1 MMMGHLWWNAGC
13 GWSSAGLSSIR
24 LTTDQRQMIEEQ
36 RRMLDEILAELDA
49 GEETETVAG
58 VTAPLDHR
66 RLRGIPPWGVA

>member
-1 MMMGHLWWNAGC
+1 
-13 GWSSAGLSSIR
+13 
-24 LTTDQRQMIEEQ
+24 MIEEQ